1 MHEGYINATN
11 RFGKLNYW
19 RAHYAIASRFA
30 GHYDVA
36 RTQLEAL
43 GWEVPAKYLADWG
56 VDLSLL
62 PLEVAAR
69 TSPVATAVAHAED
82 DAKRNASKALEDYRK
97 LSANSTNADERT
109 RRFIQCRIATL
120 EIENRLQQGQWVDF
134 LPEDGEDPAWEFA
147 RGQVTAMPGGGIEV
161 RCGPGGHSIYCRARV
176 GARFEVTGEFEVVGA
191 SGGSFQAGL
200 VMGLPNPHDPACNA
214 FEIKRDPTE
223 GAGVSYSSSRNGGG
237 RLLPATINVGNNTF
251 NFRMAGTNATA
262 SVNGVPVLRNARVPS
277 RIHSQG
283 NQILAGLGAADG
295 FSQTAIRYRNVKLRR
310 LPGSKAAE
318 QEE

>member
-1 MHEGYINATN
+1 MKLLLTLGDQFSLSDYRMRKAARAAVFDHEGNLALLHVSKHHYY
-11 RFGKLNYW
+11 KL
-19 RAHYAIASRFA
+19 
-30 GHYDVA
+30 
-36 RTQLEAL
+36 
-43 GWEVPAKYLADWG
+43 
-56 VDLSLL
+56 
-62 PLEVAAR
+62 
-69 TSPVATAVAHAED
+69 
-82 DAKRNASKALEDYRK
+82 
-97 LSANSTNADERT
+97 
-109 RRFIQCRIATL
+109 
-120 EIENRLQQGQWVDF
+120 
-134 LPEDGEDPAWEFA
+134 
-147 RGQVTAMPGGGIEV
+147 PGGGIEV